1 MMKLAV
7 DLVIRRMD
15 EVLFIKRKND
25 PFKGMLALPGGFVD
39 EDESVTQ
46 AAIRELFEE
55 TGVRIEERDLRL
67 IGVFSD
73 VNRDPRG
80 RVISVAYNCQVL
92 SKTRARAGDDAAE
105 VIWLPEFTALQIGLA
120 FDHALILLTA

>member
-1 MMKLAV
+1 MKLAV
-7 DLVIRRMD
+7 DLVIMRMD

-39 EDESVTQ
+39 EGETVTQ
-46 AAIRELFEE
+46 AAVRELFEE

-67 IGVFSD
+67 IDVYSE

-92 SKTRARAGDDAAE
+92 SETRARAGDDAAE
-105 VIWLPEFTALQIGLA
+105 VIWLPKFKALGMGLA

>member
-1 MMKLAV
+1 MKLAV